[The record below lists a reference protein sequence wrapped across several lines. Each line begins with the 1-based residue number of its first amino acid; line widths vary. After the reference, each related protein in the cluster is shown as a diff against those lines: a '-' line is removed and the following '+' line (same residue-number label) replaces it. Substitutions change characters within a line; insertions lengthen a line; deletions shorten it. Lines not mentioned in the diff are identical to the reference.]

1 LAIIK
6 LNDLIDL
13 DHHLTYIQ
21 PCLNL
26 LLGLSSLVSHYN
38 FLLLIHLELN
48 HTALQ
53 NRILPDHLHILRIR
67 SLIHNHY
74 FNFSFSLS
82 LLALQ
87 IIFISIIYRIHQLS
101 AFTQAIF
108 PNFYVSIIAA
118 KLKETAATLQ

>member
-1 LAIIK
+1 
-6 LNDLIDL
+6 
-13 DHHLTYIQ
+13 
-21 PCLNL
+21 LNL
-26 LLGLSSLVSHYN
+26 LLDLSSLVSHYN

-53 NRILPDHLHILRIR
+53 NRILPDHLHTLRIR

-87 IIFISIIYRIHQLS
+87 IIFISVIYRIHQLS
-101 AFTQAIF
+101 AFIQAIF

-118 KLKETAATLQ
+118 KLRETAATLQ